1 MKLNH
6 SLLMFMAVA
15 VPFAGYSKSY
25 NPYAYSYAYAYSGIS
40 IKSGYAYSGYSY
52 AGTKAS
58 ASTASASGKKTFSYG
73 EVVLEPEDGLMFS
86 VADIED
92 EIGGYP
98 VLSEFLPEGIEV
110 TWTGKKFKV
119 PKAGRVKYSKKEGDF
134 IATNDENPCGFTI
147 SISKKTGKVKG
158 SFKVYVAVS
167 EKKLKSYTATFSGY
181 LGGEE
186 LSLSI
191 KKAGVYATAS
201 LD

>member
-6 SLLMFMAVA
+6 SLLILVAVA
-15 VPFAGYSKSY
+15 VPFVGHSKSY
-25 NPYAYSYAYAYSGIS
+25 NPYAYAGYAYA
-40 IKSGYAYSGYSY
+40 GYAYTGYAY
-52 AGTKAS
+52 TGTKS
-58 ASTASASGKKTFSYG
+58 SSSSVSASGKKTFSYG
-73 EVVLEPEDGLMFS
+73 DVVLEPEDGLMFS

-134 IATNDENPCGFTI
+134 VATRDENPCGFTI
-147 SISKKTGKVKG
+147 SISKKTGKVTG

-167 EKKLKSYTATFSGY
+167 EKKLKTYTAKFSGY

-191 KKAGVYATAS
+191 KKAGVYATAT

>member
-6 SLLMFMAVA
+6 SLLILVAVA
-15 VPFAGYSKSY
+15 VPFVGHSKSY
-25 NPYAYSYAYAYSGIS
+25 NPYAYAGYAYTGYAYA
-40 IKSGYAYSGYSY
+40 GYAYT
-52 AGTKAS
+52 GTKSSSS
-58 ASTASASGKKTFSYG
+58 AAVSASGKKTFSYG
-73 EVVLEPEDGLMFS
+73 DVILEPEDGLMFS

-98 VLSEFLPEGIEV
+98 VLTEFLPEGIEV

-134 IATNDENPCGFTI
+134 IATRDENPCGFTI

-191 KKAGVYATAS
+191 KKAGVYATAT